1 MPSWP
6 FWPRARGSDGTLV
19 ASATVA
25 DRETAVAPPGLPE
38 IRPPEASP
46 PGEPDGPARW
56 YQRRGAVLPALALNG
71 PAGPAIAVAA
81 AAQPSLLVPPAD
93 GGFRRPFVGPIP
105 RLAGG
110 RARG

>member
-56 YQRRGAVLPALALNG
+56 YQRRATVLAAPPPMG
-71 PAGPAIAVAA
+71 PA
-81 AAQPSLLVPPAD
+81 
-93 GGFRRPFVGPIP
+93 
-105 RLAGG
+105 AGG
-110 RARG
+110 IVPLGPPPPSPPGAAGEGGVRNSEGGHL

>member
-56 YQRRGAVLPALALNG
+56 YQRRATVLAALALMVLA
-71 PAGPAIAVAA
+71 AGAIVVVASA
-81 AAQPSLLVPPAD
+81 HPPPLGPPAK
-93 GGFRRPFVGPIP
+93 GGFGARIGRPLPGPP
-105 RLAGG
+105 G
-110 RARG
+110 